1 MDVIS
6 ELIDYRAP
14 TPLFYRQF
22 YAKLNDLSEA
32 NISYTGSENRFK
44 VFTDGSMQRHR
55 VGAGVYI
62 PQMRTKMR
70 FRLPDDCNIL
80 QAEIMAILRAVK
92 WLRYHKIYG
101 RDIMIITD
109 SKTAIKSLMDVYTT
123 SELVHECRTS
133 LNGMACHSNIVVQW
147 VLGHVTAISLLI
159 IWLVWELT

>member
-1 MDVIS
+1 MSDH
-6 ELIDYRAP
+6 
-14 TPLFYRQF
+14 
-22 YAKLNDLSEA
+22 
-32 NISYTGSENRFK
+32 RFQD
-44 VFTDGSMQRHR
+44 FTDGSKQRHG
-55 VGAGVYI
+55 VGAGVFI
-62 PQMRTKMR
+62 PQMETKML

-109 SKTAIKSLMDVYTT
+109 SKTAIKSLMYVYTT

-133 LNGMACHSNIVVQW
+133 LNAMARHSNIVLQYGDM
-147 VLGHVTAISLLI
+147 GHVTAISLLI